1 LPTGPGRGL
10 LVAELDPAE
19 IDAVVFDMG
28 GVFVVPHFEPV
39 GDAIRAAGV
48 DLVPDPADT
57 YRAHYYG
64 VRGMTDRLAHQEVSE
79 ADRQVWTHYDRAYF
93 TAIGV
98 SEDSIDDVLAA
109 RDAQR
114 SMGVQGVWRQVVA
127 RNVEGFVRIAASR
140 AVAVVSNNDGT
151 AVEQCLELEICQV
164 GAGPLTEVAA
174 IVDSTLAGVA
184 KPDPRIFD
192 AAVEALAVPR
202 ERILYVG
209 DTVHADVLGATAA
222 GLAVV
227 QLDPFDLHA
236 DHEHWRVPDLVV
248 LADQFG

>member
-1 LPTGPGRGL
+1 
-10 LVAELDPAE
+10 
-19 IDAVVFDMG
+19 MG
-28 GVFVVPHFEPV
+28 GVFVVPHFEPM
-39 GDAIRAAGV
+39 GEAIRAAGV

-64 VRGMTDRLAHQEVSE
+64 VRGITDRLAHQEVSE
-79 ADRQVWTHYDRAYF
+79 ADRQVWTYYDRAYF

-98 SEDSIDDVLAA
+98 SEESLDDVLAA

-114 SMGVQGVWRQVVA
+114 SMGVQGIWRQVLA
-127 RNVEGFVRIAASR
+127 HNLEGFVRIAASR
-140 AVAVVSNNDGT
+140 SVAVVSNNDGT
-151 AVEQCLELEICQV
+151 AVEQCLEFEICQV
-164 GAGPLTEVAA
+164 GVGPLTTVAA